1 MSQVVTK
8 IIKTNTVVMPISSS
22 SSSSSTATTAV
33 PSCHL
38 YTLAPCQRIE
48 NELRELGIDPV
59 GSADS
64 DVLLLNKIDGMRYE
78 DDVGTQIFIDHI
90 NKNFGTDSRVSV
102 LDVGSGFGGPSR
114 LLCHNRGNTEVT
126 ALEYIFEISQLAN
139 SLTERCPTVRDRIQ
153 HISGDVTT
161 LDQKLLEKSNDDDK
175 TTTTFHAAQAVL
187 SLLHVPDLEL
197 ALSQVYNHLADDG
210 ILYIEDFWA
219 TASSDNAL
227 TEDQQG
233 MLQERCGCPRM
244 PLSNVAWCD
253 LLSKVGFATV
263 DFDDVTS
270 SWQPYL
276 SGRVGDY
283 KKNMDRHVRVHGT
296 EGANHMLEFYTTM
309 DSLFSS
315 GDLKG
320 CRILARKNQAAMDND
335 DVPIQQAAI
344 D

>member
-1 MSQVVTK
+1 
-8 IIKTNTVVMPISSS
+8 MPISASSASS
-22 SSSSSTATTAV
+22 SSAATTAVVPV

-64 DVLLLNKIDGMRYE
+64 DVLILNKIDGMRYE
-78 DDVGTQIFIDHI
+78 DDVGTQILI
-90 NKNFGTDSRVSV
+90 NHLDKNFGTDSRVSV
-102 LDVGSGFGGPSR
+102 LDIGSGFGGPSR
-114 LLCHNRGNTEVT
+114 LLSHNRTNTTVT
-126 ALEYIFEISQLAN
+126 ALECISEISQLAN

-153 HISGDVTT
+153 HLSGDVTT
-161 LDQKLLEKSNDDDK
+161 LDQKLLESGGGNNK
-175 TTTTFHAAQAVL
+175 TTTFHAAQAVL

-197 ALSQVYNHLADDG
+197 ALSQVHNHLADDG
-210 ILYIEDFWA
+210 LLYIEDFWA
-219 TASSDNAL
+219 TTSDKM

-233 MLQERCGCPRM
+233 MLQERCGCHRM

-276 SGRVGDY
+276 SERAGDY
-283 KKNMDRHVRVHGT
+283 KENMDRHVRVHGK

-320 CRILARKNQAAMDND
+320 CRILAKKNQAAMDNA
-335 DVPIQQAAI
+335 PIQQVAT